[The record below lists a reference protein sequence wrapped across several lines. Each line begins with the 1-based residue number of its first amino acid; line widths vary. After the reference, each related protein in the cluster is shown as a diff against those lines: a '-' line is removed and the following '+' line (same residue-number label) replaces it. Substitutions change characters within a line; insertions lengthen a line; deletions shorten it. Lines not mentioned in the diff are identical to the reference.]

1 MKACKETLLNVVL
14 SAINLIVI
22 ITILIKV
29 YNITDTN
36 YWEIFF
42 MCLTGGVIF
51 LCLSKALSKNYNK
64 RLSSFIFIFILVIII
79 FHGDITNF
87 VKETIIN
94 KIYIIETQIN
104 INKSTTYE
112 DFRYIFAIAIPTA
125 TLLTLALIKMN
136 LEYIIVALNFFIMMT
151 FYYIGFKNEVF
162 QVKYLFVLNCVILIL
177 FGKLKEIIL
186 DYKKRKF
193 ELNINYKLITFKTLI
208 YALVVLIIIA
218 ILPIEK
224 KGIYYEQINKYVNEK
239 LHGKTDSEKYII
251 DEAYNIKQSGYSDST
266 KKLGGKL
273 KISDEKIME
282 VYSYSGD
289 LYLRGSVKE
298 FYTGHS
304 WEILNKNL
312 TAIENNN
319 GKIVDE
325 NKYSNYGDIIKKEE
339 IKIVPISNNIKAL
352 VAPIYTLNVESENSV
367 LYSIR
372 YGTFFSKT
380 DNRNPYTV
388 EYYREEPIHE
398 KIIESS
404 KNNHRSE
411 ITSAYLD
418 ISKITKNTLDL
429 TLDIVSNVKSNKE
442 KVEKIVEYLNKN
454 YKYSLD
460 VSEVPLDKDFVD
472 YFLFEEKEGYCVYF
486 ASALTIMCRIA
497 CVPARYVEGFKVSN
511 TPVEL
516 GKYDVTNKDA
526 HAWVEVLI
534 DPNEE
539 LWTTIDCSPTPRSIL
554 PNDNQVQVTE
564 NLPNTNIENK
574 EEVQGNSKKELKEK
588 EDNIKIY
595 ENRNEKWSINFN
607 VALQTTALIIILIV
621 LIVLIG
627 LIIRVIISFVNIKKI
642 VKSNSATKIY
652 VYYIKR
658 LKVINICKQNNLTD
672 LEFVQSLDDE
682 ELKNKL
688 LPLVKESYKIIY
700 GNKKISIDG
709 HEYLKFIDD
718 YLKLRVNVI
727 NYLLYKYILL

>member
-1 MKACKETLLNVVL
+1 MKAYKETLLNVVL
-14 SAINLIVI
+14 SVINLIFI
-22 ITILIKV
+22 ITTLIKV
-29 YNITDTN
+29 YNITNTN
-36 YWEIFF
+36 SWEMFF
-42 MCLTGGVIF
+42 VCLTGGIIF

-64 RLSSFIFIFILVIII
+64 RLSILLFIFILVIII

-87 VKETIIN
+87 VKETIID
-94 KIYIIETQIN
+94 KVHIIETQIN

-112 DFRYIFAIAIPTA
+112 DFIYIFAIVISTT

-136 LEYIIVALNFFIMMT
+136 LEYIIVALSFFMMMT

-239 LHGKTDSEKYII
+239 LYGKIDSEKYII

-273 KISDEKIME
+273 RISDEKVMK

-319 GKIVDE
+319 GKIVDQ

-339 IKIVPISNNIKAL
+339 IKIVPISNHIKAL
-352 VAPIYTLNVESENSV
+352 VAPIYTLNVESENSI

-429 TLDIVSNVKSNKE
+429 TLDIVSNVKSNEE

-497 CVPARYVEGFKVSN
+497 GVPARYVEGFKVSN
-511 TPVEL
+511 IPVEP

-526 HAWVEVLI
+526 HCWVEVLI

-564 NLPNTNIENK
+564 KLQNTNIKNK
-574 EEVQGNSKKELKEK
+574 EEIQGNSKKELKEK
-588 EDNIKIY
+588 EDNIKTY
-595 ENRNEKWSINFN
+595 ENKNEKWSINFN
-607 VALQTTALIIILIV
+607 VALQTIALIIL

-627 LIIRVIISFVNIKKI
+627 LIIRAIISFVNIKKI

-658 LKVINICKQNNLTD
+658 LKVIKIYKQNNLTD

-688 LPLVKESYKIIY
+688 LHLVKENYKIVY

-727 NYLLYKYILL
+727 KYLLYKYILL